1 MRASRAAAK
10 LEDRLEIRGRQ
21 YMSGG
26 ITRRGVL
33 AAVGAAAAAFGA
45 PVAGR
50 AEDIERHGI
59 STDHL
64 DPSWSKRYVH
74 ARTATPFH
82 DNR

>member
-1 MRASRAAAK
+1 MGSARYTEQRVRDAVAGSRRLAEALRKLGLRAA
-10 LEDRLEIRGRQ
+10 
-21 YMSGG
+21 GG
-26 ITRRGVL
+26 NHETLREL
-33 AAVGAAAAAFGA
+33 
-45 PVAGR
+45 
-50 AEDIERHGI
+50 IERHGI